1 MCRRIPS
8 IDMPWGAE
16 IEEIVS
22 VGVGGIDGY
31 DIHSLEAVQCL
42 VELQQGRETGVVSL
56 QALRSDSV
64 WEALSSGSWASGGCD
79 PTLFEAYLCRSQ
91 SLTPA
96 DERKSS
102 HLPSARGLATTGL
115 VSAGGL
121 PV

>member
-1 MCRRIPS
+1 
-8 IDMPWGAE
+8 MPWGAE

-79 PTLFEAYLCRSQ
+79 PTQFEAYLCRSQ

-96 DERKSS
+96 DERNR
-102 HLPSARGLATTGL
+102 HTYPQ
-115 VSAGGL
+115 
-121 PV
+121 PED